1 MVPASSLRLAKNLN
15 TKKTFKLGDL
25 VMIDNTPFYAENFG
39 VNDESVVGLIIDIEN
54 PELPDNHI
62 LKACTVIS
70 CGITIKVHYD
80 EMELV

>member
-1 MVPASSLRLAKNLN
+1 MVN
-15 TKKTFKLGDL
+15 
-25 VMIDNTPFYAENFG
+25 NTPFYAKIFG
-39 VNDESVVGLIIDIEN
+39 VNESVVGLIIDIEN

-70 CGITIKVHYD
+70 CGTTIKIHYN